1 MFKDTGLRPKRFY
14 IFVLI
19 YPFSHAVGDV
29 FSVFQNVPFLSH
41 LFSLVEKPAL
51 FYSLQ
56 EDFSAVF
63 LFWDLCVS
71 YVPWGLICTQ
81 YWLSMWAF
89 SSLLLINCLFA
100 LGPQS
105 RLRAPWDP
113 ELCHASIFT
122 GACLPADIGIW
133 VSSLT
138 GYLLVFQWPKEFLGP
153 LHWQCLVQCIV
164 YWKVLSLSD
173 Y

>member
-1 MFKDTGLRPKRFY
+1 MSKFDFLFKTRREEVTEG
-14 IFVLI
+14 
-19 YPFSHAVGDV
+19 
-29 FSVFQNVPFLSH
+29 SV
-41 LFSLVEKPAL
+41 LVEKASKQWCLTINEP
-51 FYSLQ
+51 S
-56 EDFSAVF
+56 SG
-63 LFWDLCVS
+63 
-71 YVPWGLICTQ
+71 VPEPVCIPVAE
-81 YWLSMWAF
+81 SD
-89 SSLLLINCLFA
+89 SSLINCLFA

-153 LHWQCLVQCIV
+153 LHWQCLVLCIA
-164 YWKVLSLSD
+164 YWKVLSLWWLEHLFSGRELKNGC
-173 Y
+173 